1 MSQKAIREHTG
12 KRLLT
17 EWFSKKYEGK
27 YEFGNM
33 ALVSPSTDLKSLP
46 NSHGFLKTEKLV
58 AKPDQLIKRRGKL
71 GLVKLK
77 ATWEDAKK
85 WIEERRGKE
94 LKVGSVKDTLDFFLV
109 ETFVPHKQ
117 EEEYYVCIQSVRG
130 GEKILFYHEGGVDI
144 GDVDSK
150 AEFLTVEI
158 GKELTSEIITKGL
171 LAKVPNARQPPLAD
185 FICRL
190 FEFYQ
195 DNHFAYLEI
204 NPVVMIQ
211 KESGFLIAPLD
222 MAAKLD
228 ETARF
233 ECYKKWGDID
243 FPAPFGRTSCPEESY
258 IESLDAKTGAS
269 LKLTILNRKGRV
281 WTMVAGGGASVIY
294 ADTVCDLG
302 AAPELANYGEYSG
315 APTMSLTYKYAK
327 TILSLMCDEI
337 HPKGKVLII
346 GGGIANFTNVADTFK
361 GIIAAMQEY
370 ATQMIEGDIKVFV
383 RRGGPNFQ
391 EGLENMRQFGTQY
404 RVPIK
409 VFGPEDHM
417 TNIVALA
424 LGKDIVQVGKTLP
437 RPNSAAD
444 LLQRGRSSSLA
455 PPEAKTAAPI
465 ERKKCVPGKSPPKL
479 NPWDLFTAETRCFI
493 YGMQPTAVQNML
505 DFDFVSGRAFPSV
518 ACLVYPFSGNHSR
531 KFYWNTKEVLIPV
544 FASLEQALKKF
555 PDISVVV
562 NFASSRS
569 AFESTIEILKHSK
582 QIKTH
587 AIIAE
592 GVPEQKT
599 KLLIKKAKDLGVTI
613 IGPATVGG
621 IKPGCFRIGNT
632 GGALDNIIASKLYR
646 PGSVAYVARSGGLS
660 NELNNIISQHTDGVY
675 EGIPIGG
682 DRFPG
687 TTFMDHL
694 LRYEANPDIKMMV
707 LLGEV
712 GGVEE
717 YEVCRALE
725 SKKITKPLV
734 ALCTG
739 TCASAFSYEV
749 QFGHAGACA
758 QGESETASAKNTA
771 LKKAGAVVP
780 NSFNEMGLCIRV
792 TYRKLVKEGVVIEKI
807 EPAPPQMPVDYKWA
821 RKLGLIRKPS
831 AFMSSI
837 SDERGQ
843 ELVYGGMKLSEVF
856 EKDLGIGGVLG
867 LLWFRRKLP
876 KYFTKFI
883 EMVLMVTADHGPA
896 VSGAHNTIVAA
907 RAGKDLVSSLCSG
920 LLTIG
925 PRFGGALD
933 DAARKF
939 SWAFDTGLLPEE
951 FVTTMRKKKELIPG
965 IGHKVKSLENPDI
978 RVEIIKKFAHE
989 EFKTTPLLDYALRV
1003 QAVTTRKK
1011 TNLILNVDGCI
1022 AVCFVDLLRN
1032 CGAFTRDE
1040 ADMHVENGTLNGLF
1054 VLGRS
1059 IGFIGHFID
1068 QKRLKQGLYRHPH
1081 EDIWIVPFDQDI
1093 Q

>member
-1 MSQKAIREHTG
+1 MSQKAIREYSG
-12 KRLLT
+12 KRMLT
-17 EWFSKKYEGK
+17 EYFTAKYPGTYK
-27 YEFGNM
+27 FGNM
-33 ALVSPSTDLKSLP
+33 VLIDPKTDVETLSSK
-46 NSHGFLKTEKLV
+46 HKFLTEEKLV

-77 ATWEDAKK
+77 ASWDEAKA
-85 WIEERRGKE
+85 WVNERRDKE
-94 LKVGSVKDTLDFFLV
+94 FKVRTLNDKLDHFLV
-109 ETFVPHKQ
+109 ESFVPHKQ
-117 EEEYYVCIQSVRG
+117 EEEYYVCIQSIRSG
-130 GEKILFYHEGGVDI
+130 DKIMFCHEGGVDV
-144 GDVDSK
+144 GDVDAK
-150 AEFLTVEI
+150 ASVLNVVIGEKPSVEEVTKALL
-158 GKELTSEIITKGL
+158 GKVST
-171 LAKVPNARQPPLAD
+171 ARQEALGE

-190 FEFYQ
+190 FDFYAEY
-195 DNHFAYLEI
+195 HFAYLEI
-204 NPVVMIQ
+204 NPVVMM
-211 KESGFLIAPLD
+211 KEADGYRIAPLD

-228 ETARF
+228 ETARY
-233 ECYKKWGDID
+233 ECYKLWGDVD
-243 FPAPFGRTSCPEESY
+243 FPPPFGRTSCPEETY

-269 LKLTILNRKGRV
+269 LKLTILNPKGRI

-302 AAPELANYGEYSG
+302 GAPELANYGEYSG
-315 APTMSLTYKYAK
+315 APTTSLTYKYAK
-327 TILSLMCDEI
+327 TILGMMFKHKHEQ
-337 HPKGKVLII
+337 GKVLII

-361 GIIAAMQEY
+361 GIIMAMEET
-370 ATQMIEGDIKVFV
+370 ASKMKEHNVKVYV

-391 EGLENMRQFGTQY
+391 EGLENMRRFGMRTG
-404 RVPIK
+404 VPID
-409 VFGPEDHM
+409 VHGPEDHM
-417 TNIVALA
+417 TNIVAKA
-424 LGKDIVQVGKTLP
+424 LGKETVSAGNTALP
-437 RPNSAAD
+437 RRNSALD
-444 LLQRGRSSSLA
+444 LLTRNSDTSQ
-455 PPEAKTAAPI
+455 PTEAKTKPQI
-465 ERKKCVPGKSPPKL
+465 LRRKSTPGKEPPRSSA
-479 NPWDLFTAETRCFI
+479 WDLFTPETRCFV
-493 YGMQPTAVQNML
+493 YGMQPVAVQNML
-505 DFDFVSGRAFPSV
+505 DFDFVSGRSFASV
-518 ACLVYPFSGNHSR
+518 ACLVYPFTANHSR

-544 FASLEQALKKF
+544 FSKLEDALKKF

-569 AFESTIEILKHSK
+569 AFDSTMEILKHSE

-592 GVPEQKT
+592 GVPERRT
-599 KLLIKKAKDLGVTI
+599 KILIRKAKELGVTI

-646 PGSVAYVARSGGLS
+646 AGSVAYVARSGGLS
-660 NELNNIISQHTDGVY
+660 NELNNIISQHTNGVY
-675 EGIPIGG
+675 EGVPIGG

-694 LRYEANPDIKMMV
+694 MRYEKNPQVKMLV

-717 YEVCRALE
+717 YEVCNAMKDGR
-725 SKKITKPLV
+725 ITKPLV

-758 QGESETASAKNTA
+758 HGQEETASAKNNA
-771 LKKAGAVVP
+771 LKASGAVVP
-780 NSFNEMGLCIRV
+780 STFNEMGLCIRR
-792 TYRKLVKEGVVIEKI
+792 TYTQLVKAGVIVEKE
-807 EPAPPQMPVDYKWA
+807 EPEPPQMPIDYKWA

-831 AFMSSI
+831 SFMSSI
-837 SDERGQ
+837 SDERGE
-843 ELVYGGMKLSEVF
+843 ELIYGGVKLSQVF
-856 EKDLGIGGVLG
+856 QQKLGLGGVLG

-876 KYFTKFI
+876 SYFCSFI

-933 DAARKF
+933 DAAKKF
-939 SWAFDTGLLPEE
+939 CWAHDNGLLPEE
-951 FVTTMRKKKELIPG
+951 FVTTMRKRKELIPG
-965 IGHKVKSLENPDI
+965 IGHKVKSLENPDK
-978 RVEIIKKFAHE
+978 RVEIIKDFALK
-989 EFKTTPLLDYALRV
+989 EFKHTPLLDYALRV

-1011 TNLILNVDGCI
+1011 SNLILNVDGCI

-1032 CGAFTRDE
+1032 CGAFTREE
-1040 ADMHVENGTLNGLF
+1040 ADE
-1054 VLGRS
+1054 
-1059 IGFIGHFID
+1059 
-1068 QKRLKQGLYRHPH
+1068 
-1081 EDIWIVPFDQDI
+1081 
-1093 Q
+1093 

>member
-1 MSQKAIREHTG
+1 MSQKAIREYTG

-17 EWFSKKYEGK
+17 ECFNRKYPGTYKFS
-27 YEFGNM
+27 NI
-33 ALVSPSTDLKSLP
+33 ALITPKTDIEKLP
-46 NSHGFLKTEKLV
+46 ETHKFLKDEKLV
-58 AKPDQLIKRRGKL
+58 AKPDQLVKRRGKL
-71 GLVKLK
+71 GLVKLNASWEEAK
-77 ATWEDAKK
+77 A
-85 WIEERRGKE
+85 WINQRRNNEFKAGN
-94 LKVGSVKDTLDFFLV
+94 VSDVLDHFLV
-109 ETFVPHKQ
+109 ESFVPHAQ
-117 EEEYYVCIQSVRG
+117 EEEYYVCIQSIRKG
-130 GEKILFYHEGGVDI
+130 DKIMFCHEGGVDV
-144 GDVDSK
+144 GDVDAK
-150 AEFLTVEI
+150 ASVLEVAI
-158 GKELTSEIITKGL
+158 GDTPSTEEVTKAL
-171 LAKVPNARQPPLAD
+171 LGKVAAERKAALAE

-190 FEFYQ
+190 FDFYAEY
-195 DNHFAYLEI
+195 HFAYLEI
-204 NPVVMIQ
+204 NPVVMM
-211 KESGFLIAPLD
+211 KDGNGYRIAPLD

-228 ETARF
+228 ETARY
-233 ECYKKWGDID
+233 ECYKIWGDVD
-243 FPAPFGRTSCPEESY
+243 FPSPFGRSSCPEEAY
-258 IESLDAKTGAS
+258 IEDLDAKTGAS
-269 LKLTILNRKGRV
+269 LKLTILNPKGRV

-294 ADTVCDLG
+294 ADTVCDMG
-302 AAPELANYGEYSG
+302 SAQELANYGEYSG
-315 APTMSLTYKYAK
+315 APTKSLTYKYAK
-327 TILSLMCDEI
+327 TIITLMLK
-337 HPKGKVLII
+337 HPHPQGKVLII

-361 GIIAAMQEY
+361 GIIMAMEEAAERMKEN
-370 ATQMIEGDIKVFV
+370 KVNVYV

-391 EGLENMRQFGTQY
+391 EGLENMRQFGVRTGVSIEVY
-404 RVPIK
+404 
-409 VFGPEDHM
+409 GPEDHM
-417 TNIVALA
+417 TNIVAKA
-424 LGKDIVQVGKTLP
+424 LGKDTVPQPSSLRSRG
-437 RPNSAAD
+437 SAAD
-444 LLQRGRSSSLA
+444 LLRTNSNTNLSEDGKVRPRLARRTTTPGAKPPTSS
-455 PPEAKTAAPI
+455 
-465 ERKKCVPGKSPPKL
+465 
-479 NPWDLFTAETRCFI
+479 PWDLFTPDTRCFI

-505 DFDFVSGRAFPSV
+505 DFDFVSGRSFPSV
-518 ACLVYPFSGNHSR
+518 ACLVYSFTGNHSR
-531 KFYWNTKEVLIPV
+531 KFYWNTKEILIPV
-544 FASLEQALKKF
+544 YAKLEDALKKF
-555 PDISVVV
+555 PDVSVVV

-569 AFESTIEILKHSK
+569 AYDSTVEILRYSD

-592 GVPEQKT
+592 GVPERRT
-599 KLLIKKAKDLGVTI
+599 KMLIRKASDLGVTI

-682 DRFPG
+682 DRYPG

-694 LRYEANPDIKMMV
+694 MRYQKNPEVKMLV

-717 YEVCRALE
+717 YEVCAAMKDG
-725 SKKITKPLV
+725 SITKPLV

-758 QGESETASAKNTA
+758 QGQEETAIAKNSA
-771 LKKAGAVVP
+771 LKQAGAVVP
-780 NSFNEMGLCIRV
+780 DNFNEMGLSIRQ
-792 TYRKLVKEGVVIEKI
+792 TYQKLVKEGVIIPKP
-807 EPAPPQMPVDYKWA
+807 EPEPPQMPIDYKWA

-831 AFMSSI
+831 SFMSSI

-843 ELVYGGMKLSEVF
+843 ELIYGGMKLSTVF
-856 EKDLGIGGVLG
+856 EQDLGIGGVLG

-876 KYFTKFI
+876 SYFSKFI

-933 DAARKF
+933 DAAKKF
-939 SWAFDTGLLPEE
+939 CWAFDSGLMPEE
-951 FVTTMRKKKELIPG
+951 FVTTMRKRKELIPG
-965 IGHKVKSLENPDI
+965 IGHKVKSLENPDK
-978 RVEIIKKFAHE
+978 RVEIIKDFALS
-989 EFKTTPLLDYALRV
+989 EFKSTPLLKYALRV
-1003 QAVTTRKK
+1003 QAITTRKK
-1011 TNLILNVDGCI
+1011 SNLILNVDGCI

-1032 CGAFTRDE
+1032 CGAFTRSE
-1040 ADMHVENGTLNGLF
+1040 ADEYIANGTLNGLF

-1068 QKRLKQGLYRHPH
+1068 QKRLKQTLYRHPH
-1081 EDIWIVPFDQDI
+1081 DDIWIVPFDQDV
-1093 Q
+1093 